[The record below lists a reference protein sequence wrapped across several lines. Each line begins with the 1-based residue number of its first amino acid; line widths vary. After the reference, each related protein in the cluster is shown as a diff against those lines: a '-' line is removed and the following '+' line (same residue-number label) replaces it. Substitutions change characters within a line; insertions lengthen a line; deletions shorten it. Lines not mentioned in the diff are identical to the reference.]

1 MNSKQYFD
9 EVADQW
15 DSMRESFFS
24 TNIREKAMDAAN
36 MQPGKL
42 AADIG
47 AGTGFI
53 TEGLLQKGLKV
64 VAIDQ
69 SQEMLETMRNKFAE
83 FSGVDYRIGKAAS
96 LPMEDGSVD
105 YAFANMYLHHV
116 ESPLQGITEMV
127 RILKKDGKL
136 IITDLDEHNFEFL
149 KNEQHDRWM
158 GFKRDDVKQWF
169 LEAGLKNVDVDCVGE
184 NCCAKSSCGSENAS
198 ISIFVAT
205 GTKPL
210 ISTMKGVLDGQR

>member
-184 NCCAKSSCGSENAS
+184 NCCAKSSCGSENAN

-210 ISTMKGVLDGQR
+210 I

>member
-1 MNSKQYFD
+1 MSSKQYFD

-15 DSMRESFFS
+15 DSMRETFFS
-24 TNIREKAMDAAN
+24 ANIREKAMDAAN
-36 MQPGKL
+36 IQPGKL

-96 LPMEDGSVD
+96 LPVEDGSVD

-116 ESPLQGITEMV
+116 ESPLQAITEMV

-158 GFKRDDVKQWF
+158 GFKRDAVKQWF